1 MAPLEALEAL
11 EVLPAASVAVAVIA
25 WEPVDREEPGVKDQ
39 SPLPS
44 AVVVPMEEPSEK
56 SSTVLLASAV
66 PVKVGVVSSVILSV
80 EELPESEA
88 EERSGVDGADGA
100 AGAAA

>member
-1 MAPLEALEAL
+1 MKVQL
-11 EVLPAASVAVAVIA
+11 
-25 WEPVDREEPGVKDQ
+25 
-39 SPLPS
+39 PLPL
-44 AVVVPMEEPSEK
+44 AVVVPIEEPSEK

-80 EELPESEA
+80 VELPESEA

-100 AGAAA
+100 ALIQNLKKMLETPALIFI

>member
-1 MAPLEALEAL
+1 M
-11 EVLPAASVAVAVIA
+11 
-25 WEPVDREEPGVKDQ
+25 KDQ

-44 AVVVPMEEPSEK
+44 AVVVPIEEPSEK

-80 EELPESEA
+80 LELPESEA
-88 EERSGVDGADGA
+88 AARSGVDGADGA
-100 AGAAA
+100 AVSMVIVKELEALEVLPAASVAVAVIA

>member
-1 MAPLEALEAL
+1 M
-11 EVLPAASVAVAVIA
+11 
-25 WEPVDREEPGVKDQ
+25 KDQ

-56 SSTVLLASAV
+56 SSTVLSASAV
-66 PVKVGVVSSVILSV
+66 PVKVGVASSVILSV

-88 EERSGVDGADGA
+88 AARSGVDGADGA
-100 AGAAA
+100 AVSMVIVKELEALEVLPAVSVAVAVIA